1 MFFFCF
7 SFEEL
12 PEKIS
17 QLGHLNKNQS
27 RTKRNA
33 KRERKAGPGGER
45 EGKKVEPLCNFER
58 VLAILTLSLQ
68 WLVSARNDELVE
80 IRAHQSWGSL
90 QDCA

>member
-1 MFFFCF
+1 MFFFF

-17 QLGHLNKNQS
+17 QLRHLNKNQS
-27 RTKRNA
+27 RTKSNA
-33 KRERKAGPGGER
+33 KRERDERGMERGGE
-45 EGKKVEPLCNFER
+45 KVEPLCNFER
-58 VLAILTLSLQ
+58 VLAILTLSLER
-68 WLVSARNDELVE
+68 LVSARNDELVE